1 MPLWQ
6 RLGRCP
12 LKYGQFC
19 PIAKATEILGE
30 KWTIMIVREILMG
43 ATRFNVVQRG
53 LGDISPA
60 LLTGRLK
67 SLEQQGMIVR
77 RKITGQKGYE
87 YFPTEACQALLP
99 VLVAMGEWGLCWAR
113 HNVLDEDFDV
123 DFLMLYLER
132 SIDPSKLIGSES
144 VIQFKFTDLVEQ
156 SDYWLLVRDDNVD
169 LCLKNPGKDV
179 DVYFTCTV
187 RTMHD
192 VWMGERT
199 YRDAIKSGDLYVQG
213 DPALTRNIKDWLRP
227 SIFDGSARA
236 PLPDHLTSR

>member
-1 MPLWQ
+1 M
-6 RLGRCP
+6 
-12 LKYGQFC
+12 KYGQFC

-43 ATRFNVVQRG
+43 GARFNVMQRG

-60 LLTGRLK
+60 LLTSRLK
-67 SLEQQGMIVR
+67 SLEEQGMIVR
-77 RKITGQKGYE
+77 RKITGRKGYE

-113 HNVLDEDFDV
+113 HNVLDKDFDV

-132 SIDPSKLIGSES
+132 SIDPSKLIGNES

-156 SDYWLLVRDDNVD
+156 SDYWLLIRDENVD

-192 VWMGERT
+192 VWMGDRT

-213 DPALTRNIKDWLRP
+213 DPALTRNIKSWLRP
-227 SIFDGSARA
+227 SVFGDSERV
-236 PLPDHLTSR
+236 PLPNHLTAQ